1 MRKFIA
7 RLSTVAALALAIVP
21 VAGLATTAHAQSH
34 SQPVAHIRIG
44 DLKLDRPA
52 DAAEFHRRT
61 RDAADTVCAAR
72 THAERLGRLS
82 VYACHRDFH
91 ADAQAELSRTQL
103 ADLRR
108 AGRAAPTQLAAR

>member
-7 RLSTVAALALAIVP
+7 RLSTVAALALAAVP
-21 VAGLATTAHAQSH
+21 VVGLATAAHAQTPA
-34 SQPVAHIRIG
+34 QPVARIQIG

-52 DAAEFHRRT
+52 DAAEFNRRT

-72 THAERLGRLS
+72 THAERLGKLS

-91 ADAQAELSRTQL
+91 DDVQAELSRTQRT
-103 ADLRR
+103 ALRQ
-108 AGRAAPTQLAAR
+108 AGRVAAAQFASR